1 MPLDNFP
8 SINGT
13 VLLDDATRRQF
24 STDIAR
30 NLVRIPRAVVR
41 PVSAEDVVKTLQ
53 YANQRQLKVAV
64 RGQGHSRYGETL
76 AQDGIVIDSST
87 LNRVSLPNHQ
97 FVDAQSGA
105 FWGEVASECLA
116 QQLTPSAMG
125 TCPKLSVGGIL
136 SAGGFSNSSHIY
148 GAIAD
153 TVEEMD
159 VVTGAGNL
167 VTCSREV
174 NPELF
179 DMVRAGMG
187 QCAIIVRAR
196 IRLISAPATVVR
208 QDLFYDNLRGFL
220 ADGERLVLEQQFHHV
235 TSRATQRADGR
246 WIFSINVGKF
256 YGRSEEPE
264 WVLVRDRMNFQNKAE
279 PVRAGFWD
287 YLMRESAKNT
297 ADADARAKVPR
308 REPSLTMFIPLS
320 SVKNF
325 VSELLE
331 SPAEMA
337 GLTDFQ
343 LNPFHTLLIGC
354 PLFKF
359 PDEDVA
365 YGVWLYPRNVPFDE
379 ESRYQAVVEINRRIL
394 ERMRPIGGKSYPPYA
409 PYFSQGEWEEHY
421 GPQTW
426 RRLAAAKREHDP
438 NHVLTP
444 EMCMFDG
451 GSGG

>member
-1 MPLDNFP
+1 
-8 SINGT
+8 
-13 VLLDDATRRQF
+13 
-24 STDIAR
+24 
-30 NLVRIPRAVVR
+30 
-41 PVSAEDVVKTLQ
+41 
-53 YANQRQLKVAV
+53 
-64 RGQGHSRYGETL
+64 
-76 AQDGIVIDSST
+76 
-87 LNRVSLPNHQ
+87 
-97 FVDAQSGA
+97 
-105 FWGEVASECLA
+105 
-116 QQLTPSAMG
+116 
-125 TCPKLSVGGIL
+125 
-136 SAGGFSNSSHIY
+136 
-148 GAIAD
+148 
-153 TVEEMD
+153 MD
-159 VVTGAGNL
+159 VVTGMGNL

-187 QCAIIVRAR
+187 QCAVIVRAR

-208 QDLFYDNLRGFL
+208 QDLFYDNLRSFL
-220 ADGERLVLEQQFHHV
+220 ADGERLVVEQRFHHV
-235 TSRATQRADGR
+235 TSRATQRLDGR

-256 YGRSEEPE
+256 YSRSEEPE
-264 WVLVRDRMNFQNKAE
+264 WVLVRDRLNYQNKAE
-279 PVRAGFWD
+279 PVRASFWD

-359 PDEDVA
+359 PGEDIA
-365 YGVWLYPRNVPFDE
+365 YGVWLYPRNVPFDD
-379 ESRYQAVVEINRRIL
+379 ESRYHAVVEINRRIL
-394 ERMRPIGGKSYPPYA
+394 ERMRAIGGKSYPPYA
-409 PYFSQGEWEEHY
+409 PYFSQAEWEEHY
-421 GPQTW
+421 GPETW
-426 RRLAAAKREHDP
+426 QRLAAAKREHDP
-438 NHVLTP
+438 NHVLAP

-451 GSGG
+451 RSGA